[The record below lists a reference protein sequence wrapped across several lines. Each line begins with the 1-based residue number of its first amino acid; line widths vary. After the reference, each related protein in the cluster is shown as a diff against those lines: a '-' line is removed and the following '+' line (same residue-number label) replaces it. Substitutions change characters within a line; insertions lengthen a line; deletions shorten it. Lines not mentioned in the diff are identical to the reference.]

1 MSNTGDLRNTEGKR
15 NALLHP
21 ATRLFAER
29 GLTAAP
35 TSEISK
41 QASVAEGTL
50 FTYFKTKDDL
60 INALYREIKLE
71 LADAMMSGFPR
82 KKSVRSR
89 LRHVWDSYVNWGVT
103 NAEQRKVLAQLQVSG
118 MLSKES
124 IEAGSVPFVEM
135 QNMIRNAIEQHI
147 LRADIPIE
155 LVSKM
160 LGALAEATMDLIVLK
175 PGMANKYRNGG
186 FEIYWAGIARK

>member
-1 MSNTGDLRNTEGKR
+1 MARPKSEDKR
-15 NALLHP
+15 NAILDA
-21 ATRLFAER
+21 ATRVFAER

-41 QASVAEGTL
+41 QARIAEGTL

-82 KKSVRSR
+82 KKSVRTR
-89 LRHVWDSYVNWGVT
+89 LRHVWDSYVNWGVA
-103 NAEQRKVLAQLQVSG
+103 NPEQRKVLAQLQVSG
-118 MLSKES
+118 MLSNES
-124 IEAGSVPFVEM
+124 IEAGSAPFVEM
-135 QNMIRNAIEQHI
+135 QNMIRDAIEQHI
-147 LRADIPIE
+147 LRADLLIE
-155 LVSKM
+155 LISKM

-175 PGMANKYRNGG
+175 PTMANKYRNGG

>member
-1 MSNTGDLRNTEGKR
+1 VARPKSEGKR
-15 NALLHP
+15 NAILS
-21 ATRLFAER
+21 ATTRVFAER

-41 QASVAEGTL
+41 QAGVAEGTL
-50 FTYFKTKDDL
+50 FTYFKTKGDL

-71 LADAMMSGFPR
+71 LADAMISGFPR
-82 KKSVRSR
+82 KKSVRTR
-89 LRHVWDSYVNWGVT
+89 LRHVWDSYVNWGVA
-103 NAEQRKVLAQLQVSG
+103 NPEQRKVLTQLQVSG

-124 IEAGSVPFVEM
+124 SEAGSAPFVEI
-135 QNMIRNAIEQHI
+135 QNMTRDAIEQHI
-147 LRADIPIE
+147 LRVDLPIE
-155 LVSKM
+155 LISKM

-175 PGMANKYRNGG
+175 PAMANKYHNGG